1 MSGDIAATSVVQGMR
16 KGQTTLRCHHLAKT
30 PTWDGPGPDADR
42 YSITRQQ
49 PAGAPVG
56 VPTDRPTNTEQE
68 KHMTAL
74 TTFCNPDPHA
84 VRIARELH
92 QSENPI
98 LTVLFGSRA
107 RGDHASGRS
116 DVDILMVQEQPPTE
130 EQDRRV
136 RLHAQSLAASL
147 YRGYMVPVN
156 VVWMPLEEFEKR
168 RRFINDVVG
177 RAMDHGIILS
187 NSRTDYGARSRRAR
201 TLHHVRWARRH
212 LDFFLDRQ
220 DQSEPNDGHV
230 GVQAYLAIQDAL
242 MAVVYARGEWCPD
255 IFDIDMLIDLAARAD
270 PGFNFSPAIEGE
282 VYSQYSLPREGLS
295 VERPLSGVINHRV
308 RVEEDVRNALGRVE
322 TAMESWRR
330 NGPATT
336 AS

>member
-1 MSGDIAATSVVQGMR
+1 M
-16 KGQTTLRCHHLAKT
+16 
-30 PTWDGPGPDADR
+30 
-42 YSITRQQ
+42 
-49 PAGAPVG
+49 
-56 VPTDRPTNTEQE
+56 
-68 KHMTAL
+68 
-74 TTFCNPDPHA
+74 
-84 VRIARELH
+84 
-92 QSENPI
+92 
-98 LTVLFGSRA
+98 
-107 RGDHASGRS
+107 
-116 DVDILMVQEQPPTE
+116 
-130 EQDRRV
+130 

-147 YRGYMVPVN
+147 YRGYRVPVN

-168 RRFINDVVG
+168 RRFINGMVA

-187 NSRTDYGARSRRAR
+187 NSPTDYGAWSRRAR
-201 TLHHVRWARRH
+201 TSYHVRWARRH

-220 DQSEPNDGHV
+220 AQSEPNDGHV
-230 GVQAYLAIQDAL
+230 GVQAYLAKQDAL

-270 PGFNFSPAIEGE
+270 PGFNFRPAIEGE
-282 VYSQYSLPREGLS
+282 VYSQYSLPREGLP

-322 TAMESWRR
+322 TVRESCRR